1 MKKAVNWRELEVV
14 DFGVLE
20 SSAGESSR
28 MMVVFHQGR
37 PVQTVS
43 FGKDELVWLAP
54 RSKEPNRV

>member
-1 MKKAVNWRELEVV
+1 MKKLAHWRDLEVV

-20 SSAGESSR
+20 SSEGETAR

-54 RSKEPNRV
+54 RSKEPNRA